1 MFEFWHIWL
10 LGLLPLPLLVRLL
23 LPPHRQV
30 STAIRVPFFDMV
42 AKASGEQP
50 KQGAVIAAMPW
61 MHTVFAALVWGLAVL
76 ALAQPQWVGEPIEKT
91 EATRDIMLA
100 IDLSGSMDQRDFA
113 PEGKPPVQRLE
124 AVKQVIGDFIEARDG
139 DRVGL
144 VVFGTK
150 AYVLVPFTRDL
161 ETVRALLTATEVGM
175 AGPHT
180 AIGDAIGLSIKTFE
194 ASKVDERQ
202 LLLLTD
208 GSDTGSLMTPL
219 NAADIARQNNVTIF
233 TVGVG
238 DPEGTGENHV
248 DFDALRDVAK
258 RADGLFFQADD
269 AEGLSRVYERIDQVL
284 PRTVKTIS
292 YRPKETLVH
301 FPAGAALVLCLVFGL
316 FIALQNRRKTME
328 RVQT

>member
-1 MFEFWHIWL
+1 MFEFSHSWL
-10 LGLLPLPLLVRLL
+10 FVLMPLPLLVRWLL
-23 LPPHRQV
+23 RPRRQV
-30 STAIRVPFFDMV
+30 SNAIRVPFFDAV
-42 AKASGEQP
+42 AKASGEHP
-50 KQGAVIAAMPW
+50 KQGSVVAAMPW
-61 MHTVFAALVWGLAVL
+61 VHTLFAALIWGLAVVG
-76 ALAQPQWVGEPIEKT
+76 LAQPQWVGEPIERT

-113 PEGKPPVQRLE
+113 PAGKPPVQRLD
-124 AVKQVIGDFIEARDG
+124 AVKQVVGDFIEARDG

-144 VVFGTK
+144 IVFGTK

-161 ETVRALLTATEVGM
+161 ETVSALLAATEVGM

-219 NAADIARQNNVTIF
+219 NAADIARQNNVAIF
-233 TVGVG
+233 TIGVG

-248 DFDALRDVAK
+248 DFDTLRGVAK
-258 RADGLFFQADD
+258 RADGLFFQADE
-269 AEGLSRVYERIDQVL
+269 AEELSRVYERIDQIL

-292 YRPKETLVH
+292 YRPRETLVH
-301 FPAGAALVLCLVFGL
+301 YPAGAALVLCLAFGL
-316 FIALQNRRKTME
+316 FITLQNRRKSME
-328 RVQT
+328 EVQA